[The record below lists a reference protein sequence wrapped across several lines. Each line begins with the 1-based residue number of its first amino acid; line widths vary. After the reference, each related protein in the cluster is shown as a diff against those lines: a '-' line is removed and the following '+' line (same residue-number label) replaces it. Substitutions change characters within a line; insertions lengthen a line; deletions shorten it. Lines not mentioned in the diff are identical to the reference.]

1 MLVKAM
7 CYFNM
12 DVESYRPGQHPITI
26 FLLMQVKHIESRFA
40 LVISDYEEKWF
51 MNIVVMVG
59 GPKTMSKKD
68 PCHNFNALV
77 TWHGVKQNKIGM

>member
-1 MLVKAM
+1 MKVDAIILKRCWVEYYNLGLYQYMLVKAM

-40 LVISDYEEKWF
+40 LVISDYEEK
-51 MNIVVMVG
+51 
-59 GPKTMSKKD
+59 
-68 PCHNFNALV
+68 
-77 TWHGVKQNKIGM
+77 